1 MHGWRLRVTVS
12 TSHLEVLLFVFI
24 HVVHVA
30 FCFYSSFRCQRLEY
44 IRQVKFLIFFT
55 LQNNQMVV

>member
-1 MHGWRLRVTVS
+1 MTVS